1 MNKLIYAFLLTLV
14 MVACE
19 TDGRHFKIDGRL
31 LHLNQGE
38 FYVYSPD
45 GDLGKLDTIK
55 VEAGRFTYE
64 TQCRRP
70 MTLMIVFPN
79 YTEQPVFAEPGKTV
93 KMDGSA
99 SNLKELR
106 VEGTDDNKL
115 MNAFREQIVNA
126 SPPEMVKYAGRFI
139 EDHPASAVGSYL
151 VRKYFIQSARPDY
164 DRARQL
170 LALMIKHQPDNG
182 YLKRLQQHISGLGK
196 ADKGKTVPAF
206 SALDMEGRK
215 VSEATLSQKPA
226 AVVCTLAS
234 WNYESINALRQLA
247 VMQKESEEKWNLLGI
262 SVDASVGECRMMLR
276 NNRIDCPVICDGDM
290 LEGRVYRLFGFAYV
304 PEFIIVKNGRIAERE
319 LNVEELKQKLKNL

>member
-1 MNKLIYAFLLTLV
+1 
-14 MVACE
+14 
-19 TDGRHFKIDGRL
+19 
-31 LHLNQGE
+31 
-38 FYVYSPD
+38 
-45 GDLGKLDTIK
+45 
-55 VEAGRFTYE
+55 
-64 TQCRRP
+64 

-79 YTEQPVFAEPGKTV
+79 FTEQPVFAEPGKTV

-99 SNLKELR
+99 SNLKELK

-115 MNAFREQIVNA
+115 MNAFREQIANA

-196 ADKGKTVPAF
+196 ADKGDAVPAF
-206 SALDMEGRK
+206 SALDVEGGK
-215 VSEATLSQKPA
+215 VSEAALSQNPA
-226 AVVCTLAS
+226 AVVCAWAS
-234 WNYESINALRQLA
+234 WSYESINVLRQIA
-247 VMQKESEEKWNLLGI
+247 EMQKESEGKWNLLGI
-262 SVDASVGECRMMLR
+262 CVDASVGECRKTMR

-290 LEGRVYRLFGFAYV
+290 LDGRVYRLFGFAYV
-304 PEFIIVKNGRIAERE
+304 PEFIIVKNGRIAERD
-319 LNVEELKQKLKNL
+319 LNVEELKKKLKNL